1 MRSQTLTRFVGTEA
15 RPNPSGT
22 FGRLGPWVTVEEEW
36 QNNRPRISCIPT
48 GSYVC
53 ERGTFHRGGYETFEV
68 LDVEGRTL
76 IKFHVANTEEDL
88 LGCIGLGLG
97 LGVLQVVDEDSG
109 VRVHK
114 LAALS
119 SRAAFDAWMASLEG
133 VDRFILNVVD
143 HDGGAP

>member
-1 MRSQTLTRFVGTEA
+1 MISQTLTRFVGVA
-15 RPNPSGT
+15 ANPNDSGT

-36 QNNRPRISCIPT
+36 QNNQPRISCIPT

-53 ERGTFHRGGYETFEV
+53 KRSTFHRGSYETFE
-68 LDVEGRTL
+68 LMDVEGRTL

-88 LGCIGLGLG
+88 LGCIGLGMH
-97 LGVLQVVDEDSG
+97 LGVLLVTDEDSG
-109 VRVHK
+109 ARVHK

-133 VDRFILNVVD
+133 VDEFVLHVVD
-143 HDGGAP
+143 HD